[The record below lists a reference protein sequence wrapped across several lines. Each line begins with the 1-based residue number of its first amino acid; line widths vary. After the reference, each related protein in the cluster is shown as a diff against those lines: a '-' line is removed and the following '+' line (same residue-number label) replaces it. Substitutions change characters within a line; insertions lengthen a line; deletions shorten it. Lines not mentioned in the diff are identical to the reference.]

1 LKTEKMEIIS
11 NKKIADNIFELV
23 IKGELTNEV
32 KGPGQFFHVKVGEGS
47 VPLLRRPISLCHVD
61 RNRKEVSMIYRADG
75 EGTRQLAKAGP
86 GMTLDV
92 LGPLG
97 NGFSTGNEQ
106 VPPSGRAL
114 IVGGGVGVPPLY
126 LLSKTLVAKGVQ
138 VTHVLGFQTDSVVF
152 YEEKFKE
159 LGPTFIATVD
169 GTRGT
174 KGFVTDV
181 IDQEGLSFDIIYT
194 CGPLPMLKALETKYG
209 EDYPVFLSLEERMGC
224 GIGACLACVCH
235 TQDDPSGAA
244 YRKVCTDGP
253 VFKAGEVV
261 L

>member
-1 LKTEKMEIIS
+1 MEITSHI
-11 NKKIADNIFELV
+11 KIADNIYELV
-23 IKGELTNEV
+23 VKGELANEV

-61 RNRKEVSMIYRADG
+61 QNKKEVTMIYRADG
-75 EGTRQLAKAGP
+75 EGTLQLAKAIP
-86 GMTLDV
+86 GMTLDI

-97 NGFSTGNEQ
+97 HGFSTDNEQ
-106 VPPSGRAL
+106 VPPAGHAL

-126 LLSKTLVAKGVQ
+126 LLSKTLVAKGVK

-181 IDQEGLSFDIIYT
+181 IEKEGLNFDIIYT
-194 CGPLPMLKALETKYG
+194 CGPIPMLKAIETKYG
-209 EDYPVFLSLEERMGC
+209 QDYPVYLSLEERMGC

-235 TQDDPSGAA
+235 TQEDPSGAT

-253 VFKAGEVV
+253 VFKAGEVI
-261 L
+261 LS